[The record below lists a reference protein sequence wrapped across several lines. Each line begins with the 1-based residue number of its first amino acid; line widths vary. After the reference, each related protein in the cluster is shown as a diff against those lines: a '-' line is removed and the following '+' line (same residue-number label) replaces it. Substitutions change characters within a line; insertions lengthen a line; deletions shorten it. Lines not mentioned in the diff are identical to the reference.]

1 MIIFG
6 TCWFSANWL
15 IVHGTCLELQPWSF
29 VQHYFCI
36 FLLIICPFFIKI
48 YFCFYF
54 NFILFV
60 KKSSFSYVIK
70 AYSIQVRAMRM
81 FRYILFEHPMPC
93 HEFKKCE
100 FNNCNWHDT
109 TNHHVHLIIKGMFI
123 VFYIFN
129 ILLFTIQEILSHWLV
144 HFLSWA
150 EWKRTSGPDI
160 RQKVEMVKIYNKA
173 MSILYSQIIL
183 FGTMLSNYSDSIINS
198 NQMKNLKY
206 LNICVKT
213 RLILRNKRWSYRSVK
228 HNWFLNNGSPTY
240 RYKRSCI
247 VVS

>member
-1 MIIFG
+1 MIDYFWHVLIFGELTDCAWHMSRIATMIIF
-6 TCWFSANWL
+6 
-15 IVHGTCLELQPWSF
+15 
-29 VQHYFCI
+29 QHYFCI

-123 VFYIFN
+123 VSVFFIFN
-129 ILLFTIQEILSHWLV
+129 ILLSSLLFRKFFPTDWCIFWPELNEKELLVLKTESRNGEDIQ
-144 HFLSWA
+144 
-150 EWKRTSGPDI
+150 
-160 RQKVEMVKIYNKA
+160 
-173 MSILYSQIIL
+173 
-183 FGTMLSNYSDSIINS
+183 
-198 NQMKNLKY
+198 
-206 LNICVKT
+206 
-213 RLILRNKRWSYRSVK
+213 
-228 HNWFLNNGSPTY
+228 
-240 RYKRSCI
+240 
-247 VVS
+247 